1 MPLHS
6 SASSLDLISM
16 DLISVANAIASKQL
30 SSYEVTSWCLNRLN
44 SFGKALKA
52 VFWIDHENALHRAK
66 HLDEML
72 SKNESRG
79 SLHGVPLAHKDIF
92 SVAGQVRHVGSK
104 ILRGSIMDQD
114 AHVIDLL
121 NQAGQVNLGSL
132 HMAEFALSPTG
143 FNGHYGHALNPW
155 NTEYCPGGSSSGS
168 GIAVAARL
176 VFGSLGSDTG
186 GSIRHPSAM
195 CGVTGLKTT
204 RRLIGDTGSFPLSMT
219 LDCIGPI
226 AQTSRD
232 CARLLSHLVNEPK
245 DYETNLDGDLNGIR
259 IGVPHQYYRDFIDAQ
274 VNAAL
279 QESLSV
285 LKERGATIVHF
296 EMNEGPS
303 QKLMQKVNSM
313 MAIVMSFEAA
323 TLHQDWL
330 KSRPEDYAEQVRL
343 RIEPGFNFSEQVYFD
358 AISSRLMIQD
368 EFLYACGMGLKNQR
382 IDVVHVPT
390 LQIQT
395 PTISQTTVGSSSE
408 ILSSLSKVT
417 HNTRGVN
424 YLGLPAIS
432 VPAGF
437 SSAGLPMAFQL
448 IGRAHEEA
456 LLLKIADAYQ
466 SETSW
471 HQKIPTLT
479 H

>member
-1 MPLHS
+1 
-6 SASSLDLISM
+6 
-16 DLISVANAIASKQL
+16 
-30 SSYEVTSWCLNRLN
+30 
-44 SFGKALKA
+44 
-52 VFWIDHENALHRAK
+52 
-66 HLDEML
+66 
-72 SKNESRG
+72 
-79 SLHGVPLAHKDIF
+79 
-92 SVAGQVRHVGSK
+92 
-104 ILRGSIMDQD
+104 
-114 AHVIDLL
+114 
-121 NQAGQVNLGSL
+121 
-132 HMAEFALSPTG
+132 
-143 FNGHYGHALNPW
+143 
-155 NTEYCPGGSSSGS
+155 
-168 GIAVAARL
+168 
-176 VFGSLGSDTG
+176 
-186 GSIRHPSAM
+186 
-195 CGVTGLKTT
+195 
-204 RRLIGDTGSFPLSMT
+204 
-219 LDCIGPI
+219 
-226 AQTSRD
+226 
-232 CARLLSHLVNEPK
+232 
-245 DYETNLDGDLNGIR
+245 
-259 IGVPHQYYRDFIDAQ
+259 
-274 VNAAL
+274 
-279 QESLSV
+279 
-285 LKERGATIVHF
+285 
-296 EMNEGPS
+296 
-303 QKLMQKVNSM
+303 M

-323 TLHQDWL
+323 TLHHDWL